1 MTAQRHPLS
10 SSRPTEPTKR
20 ATAPTGDLHVASTPR
35 NEYARRLEARR
46 ESLALWHV
54 RYVRVS
60 YWRGFFALGGIAMA
74 WAAFVGELLSFWWL
88 LAPAVL
94 FVVLVVLHEVVAR
107 RQFGAE
113 QAVLHYERALDRLDW
128 KWVGKG
134 IAGSEN
140 TPGGHPFASDLDLF
154 GEGSLF
160 ELLCTT
166 HTRAGEEALA
176 RSLLQGRAVGEI
188 LRRQAAVEELRE
200 RLDLR
205 EELAILAKGVRTEL
219 KPSVLKA
226 WATKEPSFGP
236 PMRTIWTAV
245 AWGLPVLSIA
255 AGVLWKMT
263 AVGPLP
269 LIALMLMQGGMHLS
283 VRVRLGSVV
292 DSVATLSSELDVL
305 VGMLRRLEREPVESE
320 LLLHLRQELRGTDR
334 LASAAVAQ
342 LSTLVSWL
350 DARRNQFFAPIAFLL
365 SWGLHFG
372 LAIERWRLG
381 SGRRIPLWLDT
392 VGEIEA
398 LCALAAYSYEHPQDP
413 FPELVENGPLFD
425 AQGLGHPLLGIDGGA
440 RNDVS
445 LGSDARIWL
454 VSGSNMSGKSTLLR
468 SVGINAVLAQ
478 AGGPVRAQ
486 SLRLSPLE
494 IGATIRIQDSLMKG
508 ESRFYA
514 EVARLQQIM
523 ELAETKPPLL
533 FLLDE
538 ILHGTNSR
546 DRRVGAAAII
556 RQLLDA
562 GAIGLVTTHDLAVA
576 DAAGDFGGLLHD
588 VHFEDRLVD
597 GRLTFDYR
605 VRAGAVQRS
614 NALEWM
620 RALGLKV

>member
-1 MTAQRHPLS
+1 M
-10 SSRPTEPTKR
+10 RPSNQ
-20 ATAPTGDLHVASTPR
+20 PTGSEHVASPDPR
-35 NEYARRLEARR
+35 SEYVRRLDARR
-46 ESLALWHV
+46 ESLALEQA
-54 RYVRVS
+54 RYVRIS
-60 YWRGFFALGGIAMA
+60 YWRGFFALGGL
-74 WAAFVGELLSFWWL
+74 AAALAVFAGELLSFWWL
-88 LAPAVL
+88 LVPAVVFL
-94 FVVLVVLHEVVAR
+94 GLVVLHEVVAR
-107 RQFGAE
+107 SQSRAE
-113 QAVLHYERALDRLDW
+113 QAVRHYERAVGRLDW
-128 KWVGKG
+128 NWIGKG
-134 IAGSEN
+134 ITGIEK
-140 TPGGHPFASDLDLF
+140 TPEGHLFASDLDIF

-160 ELLCTT
+160 ELLCTA

-176 RSLLQGRAVGEI
+176 KSLLHGRPVSEI

-205 EELAILAKGVRTEL
+205 EEMAILAKGVRAEL

-226 WATKEPSFGP
+226 WATEKPSFGP
-236 PMRTIWTAV
+236 RKRTVLTVV
-245 AWGLPVLSIA
+245 AWGLPAFTIA
-255 AGVLWKMT
+255 AAVLWKTT
-263 AVGPLP
+263 AVGPMP
-269 LIALMLMQGGMHLS
+269 LIAFILLQVLVFLS
-283 VRVRLGSVV
+283 VRARLSRVV
-292 DSVATLSSELDVL
+292 GTVATLSRELDVL
-305 VGMLRRLEREPVESE
+305 VGILRRLEREPVESE
-320 LLLHLRQELRGTDR
+320 LLVQLCKALRGTDR
-334 LASAAVAQ
+334 PASEAVAQ

-381 SGRRIPLWLDT
+381 SGRRIPLWIDT
-392 VGEIEA
+392 IGEIEA
-398 LCALAAYSYEHPQDP
+398 LCALAAYAYEHPKDP
-413 FPELVENGPLFD
+413 FPELVEHGPLFD
-425 AQGLGHPLLGIDGGA
+425 AQALGHPLLGHDGGA
-440 RNDVS
+440 RNDVH

-468 SVGINAVLAQ
+468 SVGINAVLAM
-478 AGGPVRAQ
+478 AGGPVRAHR
-486 SLRLSPLE
+486 LRLSPMG

-514 EVARLQQIM
+514 EVSRLQQIM
-523 ELAETKPPLL
+523 KLAEREPPLL

-576 DAAGDFGGLLHD
+576 DAAGDFDGLLHD

-605 VRAGAVQRS
+605 VRPGAVQRS